1 MQEKKLNEDRRR
13 AERKELSVDGRLMTP
28 AGEEFTC
35 SVLDISL
42 VGIALST
49 PAPANLDDKVIIYL
63 NDLGRFEGK
72 VVRMINGGFC
82 VEIHL
87 VTPRRER
94 VAERIR
100 WLFENQRLPAASA
113 ESQRQFPRITP
124 KESGLGAAS
133 RLILPNGERTECRV
147 LDMSLSGAH
156 LKTDLRP
163 PIDSRVQVGRMTG
176 RVVRHTPE
184 GIGVHFDNLATEL
197 PTDASHLTE

>member
-1 MQEKKLNEDRRR
+1 MAENDEHDDRRR
-13 AERKELSVDGRLMTP
+13 SPRTRVSVDGRLMTP
-28 AGEEFTC
+28 QGEEFTC
-35 SVLDISL
+35 AVKDISL

-49 PAPANLDDKVIIYL
+49 QARVNMDDKVIIYL

-72 VVRMINGGFC
+72 VVRMIEDGFC

-100 WLFENQRLPAASA
+100 WLYENQRLPAAA
-113 ESQRQFPRITP
+113 ANGRQFPRITP
-124 KESGLGAAS
+124 KETGLGAAS
-133 RLILPNGERTECRV
+133 RLVLANGERAECRV

-163 PIDSRVQVGRMTG
+163 PLNSKVQVGRMTG
-176 RVVRHTPE
+176 RVVRHTAE
-184 GIGVHFDNLATEL
+184 GIGVHFDTIASDL
-197 PTDASHLTE
+197 PTDASHLQ

>member
-1 MQEKKLNEDRRR
+1 MPDNDRHDDRRR
-13 AERKELSVDGRLMTP
+13 SPRTHVSVDGRLMTP
-28 AGEEFTC
+28 QGEEFTC
-35 SVLDISL
+35 AVKDISL

-49 PAPANLDDKVIIYL
+49 QAHVNMDDKVIIYL

-72 VVRMINGGFC
+72 VVRMIEDGFC

-100 WLFENQRLPAASA
+100 WLYENDRLPAASKA
-113 ESQRQFPRITP
+113 RQFPRITP
-124 KESGLGAAS
+124 KETGLGAAS
-133 RLILPNGERTECRV
+133 RLILANGERTECRV

-163 PIDSRVQVGRMTG
+163 PINSKVQVGRMTG
-176 RVVRHTPE
+176 RVVRHTSE
-184 GIGVHFDNLATEL
+184 GIGVHFDTLVSDL
-197 PTDASHLTE
+197 PTDASHLR